1 MTQLVVSVKDN
12 KNASIIKELLK
23 DLSFIEQIEEISD
36 SDPRATSKDPE
47 DVVRKHIQD
56 LKKQHKEMSVNVQ
69 WKD

>member
-36 SDPRATSKDPE
+36 NDPRATSKDLE
-47 DVVRKHIQD
+47 ANVRKHIQD
-56 LKKQHKEMSVNVQ
+56 LKKQHKEMTVNVQ